1 MNKYF
6 LLDTRLNGT
15 YIYII
20 TDSQDVGVM
29 IDRITH
35 VYNEDFS
42 NLMTIL
48 IKEKEIYKIK
58 ILTSPF
64 NDFVISQLM
73 SLNNLEI
80 EVIEK
85 I

>member
-15 YIYII
+15 YIYMI
-20 TDSQDVGVM
+20 TDSQNAGVM

-35 VYNEDFS
+35 VYNEDFN
-42 NLMTIL
+42 NLIAIL

>member
-15 YIYII
+15 YIYIV
-20 TDSQDVGVM
+20 TDSQNAGVM

-35 VYNEDFS
+35 VYNEDFNS
-42 NLMTIL
+42 LMAIL

-58 ILTSPF
+58 ILASPF

-73 SLNNLEI
+73 NLNNLEI

>member
-1 MNKYF
+1 MELNIVLHDIIY
-6 LLDTRLNGT
+6 RLNK
-15 YIYII
+15 IPK
-20 TDSQDVGVM
+20 
-29 IDRITH
+29 
-35 VYNEDFS
+35 DFNS
-42 NLMTIL
+42 LMAIL

-58 ILTSPF
+58 ILASPF

>member
-1 MNKYF
+1 MNRYF

-20 TDSQDVGVM
+20 TDSQNAGVM
-29 IDRITH
+29 IDRVTH
-35 VYNEDFS
+35 VYNEDFN
-42 NLMTIL
+42 NLMAIL

-73 SLNNLEI
+73 SFNNLEI